1 MFQIK
6 KRNIDVRANWII
18 FKRRKYYFLIPFIV
32 SVTVGIIISY
42 TTTPI
47 YQSSTIIR
55 VSHNEMLSGAIQ
67 RLVPGITPR
76 ERLDNLRRL
85 ITSHAYLKRLCE
97 TLKLVEDAEMRKRA
111 ENNKVQFPGLNIDE
125 ITEALW
131 INRLKRFLSVQQ
143 LGTDFI
149 EINALGNT
157 PDLAYNFAKA
167 LTQIFIDESLRRE
180 VGGIRGAREFST
192 EQTELYKKKLE
203 ESEEKLRKFKE
214 EIVRDEFENHTVVS
228 ANMEQVNSKLATTDF
243 ELREAKDRL
252 QFIESQL
259 NEFDIYYFRPNNGSL
274 NWIKKQLLETNQQLS
289 TLMLKYTWHDA
300 KVLKLNSEIENLRK
314 KFKEEVKAE
323 LKSQNRIAN
332 KTHLDIAVQKEI
344 TATNIEF
351 LELKKNTLTNLVG
364 IYKSIVTKAPA
375 KEMTLSRL
383 QREVESNRQI
393 YRALMDETRGSEIKE
408 ALQRTAAEFKFKIVE
423 PPIRPLV
430 PIKPNRKKIM
440 MMSAVVGVVI
450 GFSLIFILEYLDD
463 SFKSVEDVEKYLN
476 LYVLGV
482 VSKIERETTDVF

>member
-6 KRNIDVRANWII
+6 KRNIDVRANWVI
-18 FKRRKYYFLIPFIV
+18 FKRRKYYFLIPFIICITAGV
-32 SVTVGIIISY
+32 IISY
-42 TTTPI
+42 ATTPV

-97 TLKLVEDAEMRKRA
+97 TLKLVEDAEMRKKA
-111 ENNKVQFPGLNIDE
+111 ENDKVQFPGLNIDE
-125 ITEALW
+125 IAEALW
-131 INRLKRFLSVQQ
+131 ISRLKRFLSVQQ

-192 EQTELYKKKLE
+192 EQTELYKKRLE
-203 ESEEKLRKFKE
+203 QSEERLRKFKE
-214 EIVRDEFENHTVVS
+214 EIVRDEFENRTVIS
-228 ANMEQVNSKLATTDF
+228 ANMEQVNSKLAATDF
-243 ELREAKDRL
+243 ELREAIDRL

-259 NEFDIYYFRPNNGSL
+259 NELNIYYSHPNNRSL
-274 NWIKKQLLETNQQLS
+274 NRIKKQLLETNQQLS

-314 KFKEEVKAE
+314 RFKEEVKAE
-323 LKSQNRIAN
+323 LESQNRIDN
-332 KTHLDIAVQKEI
+332 KTYLDIAVQKEI

-351 LELKKNTLTNLVG
+351 LERKKNTLTNLVG

-375 KEMTLSRL
+375 KEMTLNRL
-383 QREVESNRQI
+383 QREVESTRQI

-408 ALQRTAAEFKFKIVE
+408 ALQRTAAEFKFEIVE
-423 PPIRPLV
+423 PPIRPLE
-430 PIKPNRKKIM
+430 PIKPNRQKIM
-440 MMSAVVGVVI
+440 MMAVVFGIVI
-450 GFSLIFILEYLDD
+450 GLSLIFILEYLDD